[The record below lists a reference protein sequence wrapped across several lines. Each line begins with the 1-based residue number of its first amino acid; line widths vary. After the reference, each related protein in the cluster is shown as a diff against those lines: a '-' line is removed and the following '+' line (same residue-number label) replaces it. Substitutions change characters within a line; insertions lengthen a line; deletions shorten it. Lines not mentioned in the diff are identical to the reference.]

1 MALLYKTIKIESE
14 SLADHSF
21 LGVLLL
27 WVTKGAHGTEMSE
40 LF

>member
-1 MALLYKTIKIESE
+1 MALLYKWIKIASE

-21 LGVLLL
+21 LSVLLL

>member
-1 MALLYKTIKIESE
+1 MALMYESIKIASE

-21 LGVLLL
+21 LSVLLL